1 MIPETKACEN
11 TPKTESSLNIPSN
24 KCKEMVVATPTQRA
38 EMRESLKEIMSGEV
52 MGRRTSLSK
61 KNQRST
67 AEIKAPME
75 KAMGKPKTPILSS
88 PSTFKTFATNEK
100 KIPCGEKYFA
110 KITAKETVKKA
121 LPRFITSG
129 KRVLPKA

>member
-1 MIPETKACEN
+1 MVPETKACEN

-24 KCKEMVVATPTQRA
+24 KCKEMLVATPIQRA
-38 EMRESLKEIMSGEV
+38 EIAESLKEMTTEEV
-52 MGRRTSLSK
+52 MGCRTSLSK

-75 KAMGKPKTPILSS
+75 NAMGKPKTPILSS

-100 KIPCGEKYFA
+100 KIPCGEKYLA

-121 LPRFITSG
+121 LPKFMMSG